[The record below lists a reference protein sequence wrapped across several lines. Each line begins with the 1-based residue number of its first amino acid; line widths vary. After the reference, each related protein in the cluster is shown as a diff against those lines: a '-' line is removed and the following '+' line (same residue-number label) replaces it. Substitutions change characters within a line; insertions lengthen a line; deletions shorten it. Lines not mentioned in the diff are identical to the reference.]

1 MTKYVSSAY
10 LTSLGVGRSQVRRV
24 DDVRSMAQTGTLDDA
39 GEYVGW
45 FRDFSPELR
54 AVHSAVKE
62 IFDPVIHCIIGLH
75 CIRQIC
81 LGDFVHQDAMSYRI
95 ECFRE
100 VESKDAH
107 VVITGQLVSDA
118 V

>member
-1 MTKYVSSAY
+1 MYAA
-10 LTSLGVGRSQVRRV
+10 GQ
-24 DDVRSMAQTGTLDDA
+24 AQTGTLDDA
-39 GEYVGW
+39 GEYVCR
-45 FRDFSPELR
+45 FRDFPPPELR

-62 IFDPVIHCIIGLH
+62 IFDPVIHCI
-75 CIRQIC
+75 RQIC
-81 LGDFVHQDAMSYRI
+81 LGYFVHQAAMSYRI

-118 V
+118 I